1 MDKQTLAA
9 IAAAYGT
16 PCFVFDEAALAARMR
31 EIKAI
36 VGDSVHLCYSIKAN
50 PFLIPAMQQ
59 LTELLEVCSPGE
71 LTICEDTG
79 VDLSTILFSGVNKT
93 LPDIEH
99 AMDAGVIRFTA
110 ESPMHIR
117 LLETA
122 AAKRGR
128 VYPVLL
134 RLTAGTQ
141 FGMDESDLRNAIS
154 HKDQYPHLAFEGIH
168 YFSGTQRAKI
178 DKDQRKELAMLTDF
192 MNSLK
197 ADYDF
202 ETKKL
207 EYGPGLYFPYFDHE
221 DHSDTLA
228 PLRALAP
235 DLQAMTA
242 RCELTIE
249 MGRFF
254 ASECG
259 HYLTTVVDTK
269 VNRGS
274 GFAILD
280 GGMHHVNYL
289 GGMMGMRV
297 PMITHIPGESHTGD
311 DPADWSLCGSLC
323 TTADVLVRK
332 KTLAGLTPG
341 DVLAFHN
348 IGAYSVTEGP
358 ALFLSRNMPKIIL
371 YGEGGA
377 RLMRDTIESSKINQP
392 NIK

>member
-1 MDKQTLAA
+1 MDKQTLSQ
-9 IAAAYGT
+9 IAAQIGT
-16 PCFVFDEAALAARMR
+16 PSFVFDETALAARMR

-50 PFLIPAMQQ
+50 PFLIPAMQKA
-59 LTELLEVCSPGE
+59 TELLEVCSPGE
-71 LTICEDTG
+71 LTICEDVG
-79 VDLSTILFSGVNKT
+79 VDCSTILFSGVNKT
-93 LPDIEH
+93 LEDIEH

-117 LLETA
+117 LLEQA
-122 AAKRGR
+122 AAKRDR

-141 FGMDESDLRNAIS
+141 FGMDESDLRSAIQY
-154 HKDQYPHLAFEGIH
+154 KENYPHLDFVGIH

-178 DKDQRKELAMLTDF
+178 EKDQRKELAMLGEF
-192 MNSLK
+192 MDSLK
-197 ADYDF
+197 ADYGF

-207 EYGPGLYFPYFDHE
+207 EYGPGLYFPYFSHE

-228 PLRALAP
+228 PIRELAP
-235 DLQAMTA
+235 DLKAMA
-242 RCELTIE
+242 ERCELTIE

-269 VNRGS
+269 VNRGC
-274 GFAILD
+274 GFAIVD

-297 PMITHIPGESHTGD
+297 PVITHIPGENHASD
-311 DPADWSLCGSLC
+311 ESADWSLCGSLC
-323 TTADVLVRK
+323 TTADVLVRQIA
-332 KTLAGLTPG
+332 LPGLVPG

-358 ALFLSRNMPKIIL
+358 ALFLSRNMPKIVL
-371 YGEGGA
+371 YGENGA
-377 RLMRDTIESSKINQP
+377 RLVRDTIQSSKINQP
-392 NIK
+392 NI

>member
-1 MDKQTLAA
+1 MDKQTLSQ
-9 IAAAYGT
+9 IAAQIGT
-16 PCFVFDEAALAARMR
+16 PSFVFDETALAARMR

-50 PFLIPAMQQ
+50 PFLIPAMQKA
-59 LTELLEVCSPGE
+59 TELLEVCSPGE
-71 LTICEDTG
+71 LTICEDVG
-79 VDLSTILFSGVNKT
+79 VDCSTILFSGVNKT
-93 LPDIEH
+93 LEDIEH

-117 LLETA
+117 LLEEA
-122 AAKRGR
+122 AAKRDR

-141 FGMDESDLRNAIS
+141 FGMDESDLRSAIA
-154 HKDQYPHLAFEGIH
+154 HKENYPHLDFVGIH

-178 DKDQRKELAMLTDF
+178 EKDQRKELAMLGEF
-192 MNSLK
+192 MDSLK
-197 ADYDF
+197 ADYGF

-207 EYGPGLYFPYFDHE
+207 EYGPGLYFPYFSHE

-228 PLRALAP
+228 PIRELAP
-235 DLQAMTA
+235 DLKAMA
-242 RCELTIE
+242 ERCELTIE

-259 HYLTTVVDTK
+259 HYLTTVIDTK
-269 VNRGS
+269 MNRGC
-274 GFAILD
+274 GFAIVD

-297 PMITHIPGESHTGD
+297 PVITHIPGENHASD
-311 DPADWSLCGSLC
+311 ENADWSLCGSLC
-323 TTADVLVRK
+323 TTADVLVRQIA
-332 KTLAGLTPG
+332 LPGLVPG

-358 ALFLSRNMPKIIL
+358 ALFLSRNMPKIVL
-371 YGEGGA
+371 YGENGA
-377 RLMRDTIESSKINQP
+377 RLVRDTIQSSKINQP
-392 NIK
+392 NI

>member
-1 MDKQTLAA
+1 MDKQTLSQ
-9 IAAAYGT
+9 IAAQIGT
-16 PCFVFDEAALAARMR
+16 PSFVFDETALAARMR

-50 PFLIPAMQQ
+50 PFLIPAMQKA
-59 LTELLEVCSPGE
+59 TELLEVCSPGE
-71 LTICEDTG
+71 LTICEDVG
-79 VDLSTILFSGVNKT
+79 VDCSTILFSGVNKT
-93 LPDIEH
+93 LEDIEH

-117 LLETA
+117 LLEQA
-122 AAKRGR
+122 AAKRDR

-141 FGMDESDLRNAIS
+141 FGMDESDLRSAIA
-154 HKDQYPHLAFEGIH
+154 HKENYPHLDFVGIH

-178 DKDQRKELAMLTDF
+178 EKDQRKELAMLGEF
-192 MNSLK
+192 MDSLK
-197 ADYDF
+197 ADYGF

-207 EYGPGLYFPYFDHE
+207 EYGPGLYFPYFSHE

-228 PLRALAP
+228 PIRELAP
-235 DLQAMTA
+235 DLKAMA
-242 RCELTIE
+242 ERCELTIE

-269 VNRGS
+269 VNRGC
-274 GFAILD
+274 GFAIVD

-297 PMITHIPGESHTGD
+297 PVITHIPGENHASD
-311 DPADWSLCGSLC
+311 ESADWSLCGSLC
-323 TTADVLVRK
+323 TTADVLVRQIA
-332 KTLAGLTPG
+332 LPGLVPG

-358 ALFLSRNMPKIIL
+358 ALFLSRNMPKIVL
-371 YGEGGA
+371 YGENGA
-377 RLMRDTIESSKINQP
+377 RLVRDIIQSSKINQP
-392 NIK
+392 NI